1 MLFHNPIFNDLLNDV
16 FLDQRL
22 DIAELAY
29 FVNTA
34 AILKSPKENIPVVNI
49 NGGWSMPMFS

>member
-1 MLFHNPIFNDLLNDV
+1 MLFHNPICNDLLNDV

-22 DIAELAY
+22 DTVELAY

-34 AILKSPKENIPVVNI
+34 ILKFPNKSIPVVNV
-49 NGGWSMPMFS
+49 NGGSSMLMLS